1 MGRQVGAHEKTREDP
16 GGSPSYPPK
25 SLENGSILGRPRL
38 QLKSG
43 AEPVVFRQDHQ
54 SYPEEMST
62 SL

>member
-43 AEPVVFRQDHQ
+43 VEPVVFRQDHQ
-54 SYPEEMST
+54 NYP
-62 SL
+62 